1 MRIGLFAIVVALA
14 PATMSSSAFA
24 DDVAASPKPDDDEKI
39 VCRRE
44 RLTGSRLPKKICMTK
59 ADWKMVS
66 DRSRESMDRQGPPLR
81 RTDAIAAKPQL

>member
-24 DDVAASPKPDDDEKI
+24 DDVAASPKDDDEKI

-81 RTDAIAAKPQL
+81 RTDARAAKPQL